1 MKSISN
7 FIKSASEN
15 AKRFAFLV
23 GATAI
28 LVTTSS
34 LCSCSGNSKG
44 NAGNEDKSTDAVEQ
58 QAAEPEKSEKEIALE
73 NIRKTFSR
81 FSYSIFLREGD
92 DDLKVYVDKDG
103 YMIVKHISKSYS
115 GTQTYFTLFDSRYL
129 FVDGQQI
136 TYNPKMTA
144 DDISPFVMQE
154 VLFILTKYSLQGDP
168 TIRSRKDIDISQYL
182 YYLVFGND
190 DADDFVKERVQM
202 HYDVA
207 MEQLLDEA
215 NYIQEY
221 KTNSA
226 SSFTFRYEPSSY
238 NQVYKINIH
247 FDNNGKMVVSSGIWQ

>member
-1 MKSISN
+1 MNTNK
-7 FIKSASEN
+7 FYTFAAS
-15 AKRFAFLV
+15 
-23 GATAI
+23 AI
-28 LVTTSS
+28 LVMGMSFSS
-34 LCSCSGNSKG
+34 CAGNSKG
-44 NAGNEDKSTDAVEQ
+44 NANNEDGKGAIETEQ
-58 QAAEPEKSEKEIALE
+58 QAAEPEKSEKEVALE

-115 GTQTYFTLFDSRYL
+115 GTQTSFTLYDSRYV

-136 TYNPKMTA
+136 SYDPRMKSE
-144 DDISPFVMQE
+144 DFSPFIMQE

-168 TIRSRKDIDISQYL
+168 TIRSHKDIDISQYL

-190 DADDFVKERVQM
+190 DADDFVKERVRM

-215 NYIQEY
+215 NYIEEY

-226 SSFTFRYEPSSY
+226 STFTFKYEPSNY
-238 NQVYKINIH
+238 NQVYKIDLY
-247 FDNNGKMVVSSGIWQ
+247 FDNKGHMVVSSEIW

>member
-1 MKSISN
+1 MISVPN
-7 FIKSASEN
+7 FIKSAFEN
-15 AKRFAFLV
+15 VRRFSFLV
-23 GATAI
+23 GAAS
-28 LVTTSS
+28 LFVMPSALSS
-34 LCSCSGNSKG
+34 CAGNSKG
-44 NAGNEDKSTDAVEQ
+44 NASNDGKNAEVVEQ

-92 DDLKVYVDKDG
+92 DDLKVNVDKDG

-115 GTQTYFTLFDSRYL
+115 GTQTYFTLYDSRYV

-136 TYNPKMTA
+136 SYNPKMKSE
-144 DDISPFVMQE
+144 DFSPFVMQE

-168 TIRSRKDIDISQYL
+168 TIRSHKDIDISQYL

-190 DADDFVKERVQM
+190 DADDFVKERVRM

-226 SSFTFRYEPSSY
+226 SSFTFKYEPSNY
-238 NQVYKINIH
+238 NQVYKIDLY
-247 FDNNGKMVVSSGIWQ
+247 FDNKGHMVVSSEIW